1 MMKNRS
7 SFRRTPIVLLSL
19 IAALWSFGELRADS
33 LAVPKRKSLQ
43 FEEKA
48 PTKSERAPASVDSTV
63 TVDDQPD
70 DVTEA
75 AADCI
80 LCSQD
85 SHRHSLAKR
94 NVLQKL
100 PIPQH

>member
-1 MMKNRS
+1 MMKKRS
-7 SFRRTPIVLLSL
+7 LFRSAVLVSTLLSL
-19 IAALWSFGELRADS
+19 WSLGELHADPLS
-33 LAVPKRKSLQ
+33 ASNKKSLQ
-43 FEEKA
+43 FEESA

-85 SHRHSLAKR
+85 VHRHSLAKS
-94 NVLQKL
+94 NALQKL

>member
-1 MMKNRS
+1 MKSRRFHMS
-7 SFRRTPIVLLSL
+7 SFLLPIV
-19 IAALWSFGELRADS
+19 ALWSFGELRADP
-33 LAVPKRKSLQ
+33 LTVPNRKSLQ
-43 FEEKA
+43 FEETA

-63 TVDDQPD
+63 TLDDQPD

-85 SHRHSLAKR
+85 SRGHSLAKR
-94 NVLQKL
+94 NILQKL